1 MGNTIKNLLVWLIL
15 AVCLM
20 AAFNAITDK
29 QENKQQ
35 IEYSQFIEQVNQGE
49 VASVNIEG
57 SVVSGYLIRGERTD
71 NSQFFTNAPLD
82 DNLVQTLL
90 DKKVR
95 VKVTPEDKPSF
106 FSSLFIS
113 LLPVMLLIGAWF
125 YFMRMQSGGGG
136 KGGAFSF
143 GKSRA
148 KLLDKDTNKVTFADV
163 AGCDEAKE
171 EVQEIVDYLRAPNR
185 YQSLGGRVPRGILLA
200 GSPGTGKTL
209 LAKAIAGEAQVPFF
223 SISGS
228 DFVEMFV
235 GVGASRVRDMFEQAK
250 KNAPCI
256 IFIDEIDAVG
266 RQRGAGLGGGNDER
280 EQTLNQ
286 LLVEMDGFESNQ
298 TVIVIAATN
307 RPDVLDPALQRPGRF
322 DRQVVVPLPDIR
334 GREQILGVHAKKVP
348 LDESVDLKTLA
359 KGTPGFSG
367 ADLANLVNEAALF
380 AGRRNK
386 VKVDQSDFE
395 DAKDKIYMGP
405 ERRSMVMHEDEKRAT
420 AYHESGHAIVA
431 ESLEFTDPVH
441 KVTIMPRG
449 RALGLTW
456 QLPERDRISMYK
468 DQMLSQIAILFG
480 GRIAEDI
487 FVGRI
492 STGASNDFERATQM
506 ARDMVTRYGM
516 SDKMGPMVYGENES
530 EVFLGRSVTHSQNIS
545 EYTQQQVDAEIRRIL
560 DEQYAVAYKILDE
573 NRAKMETMTQALMD
587 WETIDRDQVLE
598 IMAGEQPSPPKD
610 YSHNIRK
617 DGDADEVR
625 PAAPV
630 EAGHEDVP
638 AEPGSGVSDIRPTVG
653 PEADPQPG
661 NSHDTSDVV
670 AGGEGQRPFGD
681 TDKR

>member
-1 MGNTIKNLLVWLIL
+1 MGNTFKSILLWVALC
-15 AVCLM
+15 VGLM
-20 AAFNAITDK
+20 AAFNALTSK

-35 IEYSQFIEQVNQGE
+35 IEYSQFIQQVNNGE

-57 SVVSGYLIRGERTD
+57 SAIIGYLVRGERTD
-71 NSQFFTNAPLD
+71 KTSFFTNAPLD
-82 DNLVQTLL
+82 DNLVKTLL
-90 DKKVR
+90 DNKVR
-95 VKVTPEDKPSF
+95 VNVIPEEKPSMLA
-106 FSSLFIS
+106 SLFYS
-113 LLPVMLLIGAWF
+113 LLPVLLLIGAWF
-125 YFMRMQSGGGG
+125 YFMRIQSGGGG

-148 KLLDKDTNKVTFADV
+148 RLLDKDANKVTFADV

-171 EVQEIVDYLRAPNR
+171 EVQEIVDYLKAPSR

-209 LAKAIAGEAQVPFF
+209 LAKAIAGEAGVPFF

-266 RQRGAGLGGGNDER
+266 RQRGAGLGGSNDER

-286 LLVEMDGFESNQ
+286 LLVEMDGFESNH

-334 GREQILGVHAKKVP
+334 GREQILKVHAKKVP
-348 LDESVDLKTLA
+348 LDESVDLTSLA
-359 KGTPGFSG
+359 RGTPGFSG

-386 VKVDQSDFE
+386 IKVDQSDFE

-420 AYHESGHAIVA
+420 AYHEAGHAIVA
-431 ESLEFTDPVH
+431 ESLPFTDPVH

-468 DQMLSQIAILFG
+468 DQMLSQLSILFG

-506 ARDMVTRYGM
+506 AREMVTRYGM
-516 SDKMGPMVYGENES
+516 SDKMGVMVYTENED
-530 EVFLGRSVTHSQNIS
+530 EVFLGRSITRSQNIS
-545 EYTQQQVDAEIRRIL
+545 EKTQQEIDAEIRRIL
-560 DEQYAVAYKILDE
+560 DEQYQVAYKILDE
-573 NRAKMETMTQALMD
+573 NRDKMEIMCKALMD

-598 IMAGEQPSPPKD
+598 IMAGKQPSPPKD
-610 YSHNIRK
+610 YSHNLRQ
-617 DGDADEVR
+617 DNPEQSETE
-625 PAAPV
+625 AATQ
-630 EAGHEDVP
+630 A
-638 AEPGSGVSDIRPTVG
+638 
-653 PEADPQPG
+653 PEAVSQHEPASTETAQEP
-661 NSHDTSDVV
+661 
-670 AGGEGQRPFGD
+670 
-681 TDKR
+681 TDKAQELSDKPEDQA

>member
-1 MGNTIKNLLVWLIL
+1 MGNTFKSILLWVALC
-15 AVCLM
+15 VGLM
-20 AAFNAITDK
+20 AAFNALTSK

-35 IEYSQFIEQVNQGE
+35 IEYSQFIQQVNNGE
-49 VASVNIEG
+49 VSNVKIEG
-57 SVVSGYLIRGERTD
+57 SAIIGYLIKGERTD
-71 NSQFFTNAPLD
+71 KSTFFTNAPLD
-82 DNLVQTLL
+82 DNLVKTLL
-90 DKKVR
+90 DNKVR
-95 VKVTPEDKPSF
+95 VNVIPEEKPSIF
-106 FSSLFIS
+106 TSLVFS
-113 LLPVMLLIGAWF
+113 LLPVLLLIGAWF
-125 YFMRMQSGGGG
+125 YFMRMQNGGGG

-148 KLLDKDTNKVTFADV
+148 RLMDKETNKVTFADV
-163 AGCDEAKE
+163 AGCDEVKE
-171 EVQEIVDYLRAPNR
+171 EVQEIVDYLKSPNR
-185 YQSLGGRVPRGILLA
+185 YQSLGGRVPHGILLA

-209 LAKAIAGEAQVPFF
+209 LAKAIAGEAGVPFF

-266 RQRGAGLGGGNDER
+266 RQRGAGLGGSNDER

-286 LLVEMDGFESNQ
+286 LLVEMDGFESNH

-334 GREQILGVHAKKVP
+334 GREQILKVHAKKVP
-348 LDESVDLKTLA
+348 LDESVDLTSLA
-359 KGTPGFSG
+359 RGTPGFSG

-386 VKVDQSDFE
+386 IKVDQSDFE

-420 AYHESGHAIVA
+420 AYHEAGHAIVA
-431 ESLEFTDPVH
+431 ESLPFTDPVH

-468 DQMLSQIAILFG
+468 DQMLSQLSILFG

-487 FVGRI
+487 FIGRI

-506 ARDMVTRYGM
+506 AREMVTRYGM
-516 SDKMGPMVYGENES
+516 SDKMGVMVYTENED
-530 EVFLGRSVTHSQNIS
+530 EVFLGRSITRSQNIS
-545 EYTQQQVDAEIRRIL
+545 EKTQQEIDAEIRRIL
-560 DEQYAVAYKILDE
+560 DEQYQVAYKILDE
-573 NRAKMETMTQALMD
+573 NRDKMEMMCKALMD

-598 IMAGEQPSPPKD
+598 IMAGKQPSPPKD
-610 YSHNIRK
+610 YSHNLRQDNPEQSETK
-617 DGDADEVR
+617 
-625 PAAPV
+625 AATQ
-630 EAGHEDVP
+630 A
-638 AEPGSGVSDIRPTVG
+638 
-653 PEADPQPG
+653 PEAVSQHEPASTETAQEP
-661 NSHDTSDVV
+661 
-670 AGGEGQRPFGD
+670 
-681 TDKR
+681 TDKAQELSDKPEDQA

>member
-1 MGNTIKNLLVWLIL
+1 MGSTVKNLLVWLAL
-15 AVCLM
+15 AIGLM
-20 AAFNAITDK
+20 AAFNAIQGEK
-29 QENKQQ
+29 ESKQQ
-35 IEYSQFIEQVNQGE
+35 IEYSQFIEQVNKGE
-49 VASVNIEG
+49 IASVNIEG
-57 SVVSGYLIRGERTD
+57 SVVSGYVIKGERND
-71 NSQFFTNAPLD
+71 AEKSKFFTNAPLD
-82 DNLVQTLL
+82 DNLIPTLL
-90 DKKVR
+90 EKKVR
-95 VKVTPEDKPSF
+95 LKVTPEEKPSF
-106 FSSLFIS
+106 FSSLFFS
-113 LLPVMLLIGAWF
+113 LLPVILLIGAWF
-125 YFMRMQSGGGG
+125 YFMRMQAGGGG

-148 KLLDKDTNKVTFADV
+148 KLLDQDSNKVKFADV

-171 EVQEIVDYLRAPNR
+171 EVQEIVDYLKAPNR

-209 LAKAIAGEAQVPFF
+209 LAKAIAGEAGVPFF

-334 GREQILGVHAKKVP
+334 GREQILNVHAKKVP
-348 LDESVDLKTLA
+348 LDASVDLTALA
-359 KGTPGFSG
+359 RGTPGFSG

-386 VKVDQSDFE
+386 TKVDQSDFE

-431 ESLEFTDPVH
+431 ESLQGTDPVH

-468 DQMLSQIAILFG
+468 DQMLNQISILYG
-480 GRIAEDI
+480 GRIAEDL

-492 STGASNDFERATQM
+492 STGASNDFERATQI
-506 ARDMVTRYGM
+506 AREMVTRYGM
-516 SDKMGPMVYGENES
+516 SEKMGAMVYAENEG
-530 EVFLGRSVTHSQNIS
+530 EVFLGRSITRSQHIS
-545 EYTQQQVDAEIRRIL
+545 EKTQQEVDAEVRRIL

-573 NRAKMETMTQALMD
+573 NRDKMETMCQALME

-598 IMAGEQPSPPKD
+598 IMAGKQPSPPKD
-610 YSHNIRK
+610 YSHNIRPETVPQ
-617 DGDADEVR
+617 DE
-625 PAAPV
+625 PTASSEPEQV
-630 EAGHEDVP
+630 EAASLDKP
-638 AEPGSGVSDIRPTVG
+638 DTAASASD
-653 PEADPQPG
+653 
-661 NSHDTSDVV
+661 
-670 AGGEGQRPFGD
+670 
-681 TDKR
+681 K